1 MVGGKQGWVTGRGGR
16 RRVGQDWEAKC
27 RRPNNGQAASTD
39 LPTPP
44 EALVRSV
51 NLFPF
56 CSANIGPSICP
67 GCAAR
72 LRDALPFTRNPY
84 TAPSLVPSIFF
95 PSSSPPP
102 SHSFS
107 ILRFR
112 SSCRSSDFTGREER
126 EREDKRYFGFFFFLS
141 ASFPRYS
148 FLSLWRDRYVFEFS
162 NFFERYVVDGRVTMK
177 C

>member
-67 GCAAR
+67 GCAMHCPLRVIHTR
-72 LRDALPFTRNPY
+72 LRHLSHRYSSRPRLLPPLTPFPFSVSAL
-84 TAPSLVPSIFF
+84 LVVRLT
-95 PSSSPPP
+95 
-102 SHSFS
+102 
-107 ILRFR
+107 LRE
-112 SSCRSSDFTGREER
+112 GRRER
-126 EREDKRYFGFFFFLS
+126 ERIKGTLDFFFSSLLLFHDILFSRYGGIGMFL
-141 ASFPRYS
+141 
-148 FLSLWRDRYVFEFS
+148 
-162 NFFERYVVDGRVTMK
+162 NF
-177 C
+177 